1 MKISFARPH
10 SPYDPPQRLLDEY
23 ANRDIPAPWIGEWCK
38 DKPYAKLKDPQKVK
52 KDAPYGN
59 FGDEYAKDSRR
70 HYYANVTF
78 IDEEIGKVIK
88 TLKEKGIYDDALI
101 CYISDHGDMLGDH
114 YHWRKT
120 YPYQGSVHVPYIVKW
135 PASYHFTKGNKI
147 TQPVELRD
155 LLPTFLEIAGSSI
168 PQDMDGQSLLR
179 LMEGKT
185 DQWRKYIDL
194 EHATCYSPDN
204 YWCALTDGK
213 IKYIW
218 RFHTGTEELFDLS
231 KDPHELKNVVTDKK
245 YKQQLNEFRQAMI
258 DHLSERGEK
267 FVKDGKLQVLKQ
279 TILYSPLFP
288 DKSPVDT
295 GI

>member
-1 MKISFARPH
+1 
-10 SPYDPPQRLLDEY
+10 
-23 ANRDIPAPWIGEWCK
+23 
-38 DKPYAKLKDPQKVK
+38 
-52 KDAPYGN
+52 
-59 FGDEYAKDSRR
+59 
-70 HYYANVTF
+70 
-78 IDEEIGKVIK
+78 
-88 TLKEKGIYDDALI
+88 
-101 CYISDHGDMLGDH
+101 MLGDH

-213 IKYIW
+213 IKIYLAFSH
-218 RFHTGTEELFDLS
+218 RDRR
-231 KDPHELKNVVTDKK
+231 VV
-245 YKQQLNEFRQAMI
+245 
-258 DHLSERGEK
+258 
-267 FVKDGKLQVLKQ
+267 
-279 TILYSPLFP
+279 
-288 DKSPVDT
+288 
-295 GI
+295 

>member
-1 MKISFARPH
+1 
-10 SPYDPPQRLLDEY
+10 
-23 ANRDIPAPWIGEWCK
+23 
-38 DKPYAKLKDPQKVK
+38 
-52 KDAPYGN
+52 
-59 FGDEYAKDSRR
+59 
-70 HYYANVTF
+70 
-78 IDEEIGKVIK
+78 
-88 TLKEKGIYDDALI
+88 
-101 CYISDHGDMLGDH
+101 
-114 YHWRKT
+114 
-120 YPYQGSVHVPYIVKW
+120 
-135 PASYHFTKGNKI
+135 
-147 TQPVELRD
+147 
-155 LLPTFLEIAGSSI
+155 
-168 PQDMDGQSLLR
+168 MDGQSLLR

-245 YKQQLNEFRQAMI
+245 YKQQLNELRQAMI

-288 DKSPVDT
+288 DKKS
-295 GI
+295 GRYRNLKN